1 MFIITRTT
9 RERFWV
15 VIPAPPSRSGWE
27 FPNPVSAETCVV
39 EKLGFRL
46 QRRQKLAH
54 PLQPAVEFPY
64 RRRVGNANVI
74 FCAEAFP
81 RHRRYMRLAQK
92 LSGYIRGRVHVLA
105 AEERRHVRVRVKRAF
120 RQRALEAWYGA
131 QACHHV
137 IAQLDV
143 LLAH

>member
-1 MFIITRTT
+1 MLTNRHAPTNLFRAEASDGYCPATLGPSRTMFIITRTT

-54 PLQPAVEFPY
+54 PLQPAVEFPD

-105 AEERRHVRVRVKRAF
+105 AEER
-120 RQRALEAWYGA
+120 
-131 QACHHV
+131 
-137 IAQLDV
+137 
-143 LLAH
+143 